1 VRSPASTALLWSAL
15 IDMAVMGSISVA
27 FSPAKMDSSFRLCR
41 SQVDKVIVAERGVF
55 QIVFG
60 GHLWSETAG
69 F

>member
-1 VRSPASTALLWSAL
+1 
-15 IDMAVMGSISVA
+15 MAVMGSISVA